1 MGGGGW
7 GVKGEHCDCSVSVMS
22 LTVTLTVT
30 EQYIIIVFINP
41 LWEIKL
47 PYLGTATLASTDQL
61 YPNNSV
67 HGCFVFCITS
77 HS

>member
-1 MGGGGW
+1 M
-7 GVKGEHCDCSVSVMS
+7 KGEHCSVSVMS
-22 LTVTLTVT
+22 LTLTLT
-30 EQYIIIVFINP
+30 EQYITIVIINP

-67 HGCFVFCITS
+67 HGWFVCCITS